1 MLVMTLLMHV
11 VFIFTAVQC
20 PLNPFRFEAAG
31 DKTAS
36 IFLFIF
42 YPLAQASIMSGLFYL
57 SSFVLRSLLPND
69 QGKSAQVTLAIFAFI
84 VSFLQV
90 LLKNLKP
97 EFGFIGALLYPIFM
111 FFPLGFTIRDTNASM
126 NEFKQKLLND
136 LLDEVTLVHMYK
148 IYKLFKV
155 YKGLLVGFFLSSI
168 ILGTF
173 VAILPEG
180 LWQMAL
186 TTLMLTQF
194 VFLAAIALAF
204 LPSRWMNVEIKIK
217 NTMVVKEVYKIRG
230 TAPENQ
236 NLLDGQVQV

>member
-1 MLVMTLLMHV
+1 MLLMTVLMHV
-11 VFIFTAVQC
+11 VFIFTAAQC
-20 PLNPFRFEAAG
+20 PLNPFQFQDGG
-31 DKTAS
+31 DKAAS
-36 IFLFIF
+36 ILLWIF
-42 YPLAQASIMSGLFYL
+42 YPLAQASLIAGLFYL

-69 QGKSAQVTLAIFAFI
+69 EGKSAQVTLGVFAII

-97 EFGFIGALLYPIFM
+97 EYGMIGALLYPVFM
-111 FFPLGFTIRDTNASM
+111 FFPLGFTVRDANGSI

-148 IYKLFKV
+148 IYKMFKTF
-155 YKGLLVGFFLSSI
+155 KGLLVAFFVSSI

-173 VAILPEG
+173 IAILPEG

-186 TTLMLTQF
+186 TTMMLTQF
-194 VFLAAIALAF
+194 VLLAAIALVF
-204 LPSRWMNVEIKIK
+204 TPSRWMNVEIQIK

-236 NLLDGQVQV
+236 NLLDN